1 MFLRCWD
8 REPRMMSRE
17 HWGESLPESVQVIEE
32 QKRTRGDDLIRWS
45 SKKNLLCRLCKRT
58 TKRENLSPK
67 PGQIRDL
74 ILTSQINGNKN

>member
-1 MFLRCWD
+1 MFLRCRN

-45 SKKNLLCRLCKRT
+45 SKKNLLCRL
-58 TKRENLSPK
+58 
-67 PGQIRDL
+67 
-74 ILTSQINGNKN
+74 